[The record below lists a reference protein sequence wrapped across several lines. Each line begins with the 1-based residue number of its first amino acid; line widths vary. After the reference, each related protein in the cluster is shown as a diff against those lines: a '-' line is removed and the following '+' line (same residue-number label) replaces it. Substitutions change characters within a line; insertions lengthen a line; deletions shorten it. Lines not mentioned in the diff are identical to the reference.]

1 MFTFEDPMTA
11 AKRVLIIDDNAVN
24 RRLAELL
31 FMRLG
36 WQVAT
41 VASGEQALLD
51 LVMHRYD
58 LVLLDISMPG
68 INGVEVCQHIR
79 ADQELR
85 TLRVIAY
92 TAHAYPEDH
101 EHFLASGFDAVLV
114 KPISPRALQE
124 LLLAQKLRP

>member
-11 AKRVLIIDDNAVN
+11 TKRVLIVDDNAVN

-31 FMRLG
+31 FLRRG

-41 VASGEQALLD
+41 VVSGEQALLD
-51 LVMHRYD
+51 LVVHRYD

-68 INGVEVCQHIR
+68 ITGVEVCQHIR

-85 TLRVIAY
+85 TVRVIAY
-92 TAHAYPEDH
+92 TAHALRE
-101 EHFLASGFDAVLV
+101 EQERFLASGFDAVLV

-124 LLLAQKLRP
+124 VLLAQPLNP